1 MKYSA
6 EMIENIKRDYSDK
19 SISRQKI
26 CEKYGISSISYLT
39 QLMHRNGGFR
49 GRKQDRRGVMEIKNI
64 LADYAGGMPIPLI
77 MEKYNASFNTIYY
90 IAQSRGVKRP
100 RRISR
105 NPDLWEECWQDLD
118 WGEGDGKDRALE
130 R

>member
-19 SISRQKI
+19 SISRQEI

-39 QLMHRNGGFR
+39 LVMHRNDGLR
-49 GRKQDRRGVMEIKNI
+49 GSKHDRRGTKEIENI
-64 LADYAGGMPIPLI
+64 LADYASEMPIPLI

-100 RRISR
+100 KRISR
-105 NPDLWEECWQDLD
+105 NSDLWEEF
-118 WGEGDGKDRALE
+118 
-130 R
+130 

>member
-19 SISRQKI
+19 SISRQEI

-39 QLMHRNGGFR
+39 QLMHRKGGFR
-49 GRKQDRRGVMEIKNI
+49 GGKHDRRGVMEIKNI
-64 LADYAGGMPIPLI
+64 LADYASEMPLPLI
-77 MEKYNASFNTIYY
+77 MDKYNASYNTIYS
-90 IAQSRGVKRP
+90 IAQRNGVKRP

-105 NPDLWEECWQDLD
+105 NPELWEKY
-118 WGEGDGKDRALE
+118 GEEG
-130 R
+130 

>member
-6 EMIENIKRDYSDK
+6 EMIENIKRDYADK
-19 SISRQKI
+19 SISRQEI

-39 QLMHRNGGFR
+39 LIMHRNGGFR
-49 GRKQDRRGVMEIKNI
+49 GSKQDRRGTKEIENI
-64 LADYAGGMPIPLI
+64 LADYASEMPIPLI
-77 MEKYNASFNTIYY
+77 MEKYNASYNTIYR
-90 IAQSRGVKRP
+90 IANSRGVKRP

-118 WGEGDGKDRALE
+118 CKEKNE
-130 R
+130 NV

>member
-6 EMIENIKRDYSDK
+6 KMIENIKRDYSDK
-19 SISRQKI
+19 SISMREI

-39 QLMHRNGGFR
+39 LIMHRNGGFR
-49 GRKQDRRGVMEIKNI
+49 GGKHDRRGVMEIKNI
-64 LADYAGGMPIPLI
+64 LADYASEMPIPLI
-77 MEKYNASFNTIYY
+77 MDKYNASYNTIYH

-105 NPDLWEECWQDLD
+105 NPDLWEEF
-118 WGEGDGKDRALE
+118 
-130 R
+130 